1 MHQLYLRAKPVY
13 GLDNEG
19 RQSFAMEADED
30 VQVTN
35 EEMVKTNIT

>member
-1 MHQLYLRAKPVY
+1 MHQLYPRAKPVY

-19 RQSFAMEADED
+19 RQLFAMEADED

-35 EEMVKTNIT
+35 EKIMKTNIT